1 MKKKIYEAP
10 ATIVFVTTLQNIL
23 AGSTGGTASGGQGT
37 DQETEITVTPDPGE
51 SGGSGGSDL
60 VEAKPNTHPWSEW
73 DD

>member
-10 ATIVFVTTLQNIL
+10 TTIVFVTTLQNIL

-37 DQETEITVTPDPGE
+37 DTEKDITVTPDPGE
-51 SGGSGGSDL
+51 DGSSEGL

>member
-10 ATIVFVTTLQNIL
+10 TTIVFVTTLQNIL
-23 AGSTGGTASGGQGT
+23 AGSTGGGT
-37 DQETEITVTPDPGE
+37 SQTGEDPDGTIGKGEDPDPNNPP
-51 SGGSGGSDL
+51 L